1 MKIYTLHREQFM
13 PITVEEAWDFF
24 SHPLNLDKIT
34 PPRVRFETIT
44 KLPDNYITN
53 GQRIKYKLR
62 PLLNIPMR
70 WETEIREVNMPYK
83 FMDKQMKGPYA
94 FWEHTHI
101 LESVPGGTK
110 MTDTVRYALPMG
122 LLGRLMH
129 SLMIKQQLDQIFDFR
144 AATLVQL
151 FGEYEQQS

>member
-1 MKIYTLHREQFM
+1 MKIYTLHREQYM

-34 PPRVRFETIT
+34 PPDVKFETIT
-44 KLPDNYITN
+44 TLPDNYITN
-53 GQRIKYKLR
+53 GQRIHYKLR

-101 LESVPGGTK
+101 LERAPGGTK

-122 LLGRLMH
+122 ILGQMMH
-129 SLMIKQQLDQIFDFR
+129 SIMIKQQLNNIFDFR
-144 AATLVQL
+144 KKTLVRL
-151 FGEYEQQS
+151 FGAYKQ